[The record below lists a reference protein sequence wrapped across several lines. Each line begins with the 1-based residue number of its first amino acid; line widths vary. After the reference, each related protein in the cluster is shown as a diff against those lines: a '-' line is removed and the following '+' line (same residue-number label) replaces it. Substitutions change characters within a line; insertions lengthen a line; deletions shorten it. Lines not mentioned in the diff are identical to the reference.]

1 MVVSGLKLAIKHERL
16 LKRAISFNKIEMELS
31 FWIVLNELIKKI
43 QSINCLESS
52 KQKI

>member
-31 FWIVLNELIKKI
+31 FWIVLNESIKKKYKV
-43 QSINCLESS
+43 SIVLKL
-52 KQKI
+52 KQ